1 MATHIPFD
9 QAHAPEEIGDKT
21 QRKLWLEVLHEWVT
35 TVDHKKI
42 GMMYIGYALFFLVVA
57 GFEALLM
64 RIQLAVPNN
73 SFVSPEVFN
82 GLFTMH
88 GTTMVFFVG
97 MPILFGFG
105 NYLIPLMIGA
115 RDMAFPRLNAF
126 SFWISAFGGIL
137 LYYSY
142 IGGSGL
148 YGAGSAP
155 DVGWFAYAPL
165 TAKVFSP
172 GHSTDYWT
180 LSLLLTGIGTIGTAL
195 NIVATIISMRC
206 PGMKMSR
213 LPLLPWLYLVTS
225 GLTFV
230 AVGPLTAAQIMLMLD
245 RYLGSHFFDTQ
256 AGGSAVLWMHFFWIF
271 GHPEVYILVLPAFAF
286 ANEIIPV
293 FSRKA
298 IFGYPAM
305 VAASVGIGFVSLSVW
320 AHHMFTVGL
329 GAAENTF
336 FVLATMAI
344 SVPTGIKIFNW
355 LATLWGGKIQFT
367 SSMMFAI
374 AFLFQFLI
382 AGLTGIMLSVAPF
395 DWQLGNSYFV
405 VAHFH
410 YVLVGA
416 ILFMLF
422 SAFYYWY
429 PKMTG
434 RMLSEKLGKWHFWL
448 FLIGFHLTFDF
459 MHVPGLLGMPRR
471 IYTYEADRGWMIWN
485 MIISSGALVQAVATL
500 LFVYNMVWS
509 YFKGPVAGPDPWDA
523 WTLEWAT
530 PSPPPS
536 YNFAET
542 PEVSSRRPLW
552 DLKHPDDPDSD
563 YEIGPSHRR
572 RAKEESA

>member
-1 MATHIPFD
+1 MATQIPVAEVHD
-9 QAHAPEEIGDKT
+9 QKT
-21 QRKLWLEVLHEWVT
+21 DTPRRLWLEVLHDWVT

-42 GMMYIGYALFFLVVA
+42 GLMYIGYALIFLVIA

-64 RIQLAVPNN
+64 RVQLAIPNN
-73 SFVSPEVFN
+73 HFVSPQVFN

-126 SFWISAFGGIL
+126 SFWISAFAGVL
-137 LYYSY
+137 LYFSY
-142 IGGSGL
+142 VGGTGL

-165 TAKVFSP
+165 TARVFSP

-180 LSLLLTGIGTIGTAL
+180 LALLLSGIGSIGTAL

-213 LPLLPWLYLVTS
+213 LPLLAWLYLTMS

-230 AVGPLTAAQIMLMLD
+230 AIGPLTAAQIMLMLD
-245 RYLGSHFFDTQ
+245 RYMGSHFFDTQ

-271 GHPEVYILVLPAFAF
+271 GHPEVYVLILPTFAF

-305 VAASVGIGFVSLSVW
+305 VAASVGIGFISLGVW

-329 GAAENTF
+329 GPGENTF
-336 FVLATMAI
+336 FTLATMII

-355 LATLWGGKIQFT
+355 LATLWGGKIQLT
-367 SSMMFAI
+367 SAMMFAI
-374 AFLFQFLI
+374 GFLFQFLI

-410 YVLVGA
+410 YVLVGG

-422 SAFYYWY
+422 SSFYYWF
-429 PKMTG
+429 PKMSG
-434 RMLSEKLGKWHFWL
+434 RMLSERLGKWHFWL
-448 FLIGFHLTFDF
+448 FVIGFHLTFDL
-459 MHVPGLLGMPRR
+459 MHIPGLLGMPRR

-485 MIISSGALVQAVATL
+485 VLISSGAVIQTVATL

-509 YFKGPVAGPDPWDA
+509 YFKGPIAGPDPWDA
-523 WTLEWAT
+523 WTLEWSV

-536 YNFAET
+536 YNFAEIPT
-542 PEVSSRRPLW
+542 VASRRPLW

-563 YEIGPSHRR
+563 YETGHVNGQESREE
-572 RAKEESA
+572 RA